1 MPSADKFPG
10 DLLISE
16 FHYELPE
23 AKIARYPLADR
34 DASKLLVF
42 HQGEIRETRFS
53 GIAGFLPS
61 QSLMIFNNSKV
72 IGARLIF
79 NKRTGGQI
87 EIFCL
92 EPADPQTGMHLAM
105 HTKEKLRWKCLIG
118 GASKWKRGTMLE
130 KKTAV
135 LDLQATFIEKKT
147 DYFIIEFSWSP
158 PSINFSEVLNLLGST
173 PLPPYLKRPAEALD
187 AERYQTIY
195 AREEG
200 SVAAPTAGLHFT
212 PRVFDSL
219 AQWNISCL
227 YITLHVG
234 AGTFLPV
241 KSDRLRD
248 HLMHE
253 EFIEVNL
260 DTVRILLEKL
270 SGYITAVGTTTLRT
284 VESLYWLG
292 VKTTQNKNIA
302 ASELSITQWDPYHTD
317 PGISVNESLCSLQEW
332 ISRQPDKKLITRTQL
347 FIVPGYQFKIIRG
360 LVTNF
365 HQPQSTLLLL
375 VGALIG
381 KDWKKV
387 YQFALENDYRFLSY
401 GDGCMFLTD

>member
-1 MPSADKFPG
+1 M
-10 DLLISE
+10 
-16 FHYELPE
+16 
-23 AKIARYPLADR
+23 
-34 DASKLLVF
+34 
-42 HQGEIRETRFS
+42 
-53 GIAGFLPS
+53 
-61 QSLMIFNNSKV
+61 
-72 IGARLIF
+72 
-79 NKRTGGQI
+79 
-87 EIFCL
+87 
-92 EPADPQTGMHLAM
+92 
-105 HTKEKLRWKCLIG
+105 
-118 GASKWKRGTMLE
+118 
-130 KKTAV
+130 
-135 LDLQATFIEKKT
+135 
-147 DYFIIEFSWSP
+147 
-158 PSINFSEVLNLLGST
+158 LGST

-212 PRVFDSL
+212 PWVFDSL
-219 AQWNISCL
+219 ARRNISRL

-260 DTVRILLEKL
+260 DTVQILLEKL

-292 VKTTQNKNIA
+292 IKTTQNKYIA
-302 ASELSITQWDPYHTD
+302 ASELSITQWDPYQTD
-317 PGISVNESLCSLQEW
+317 PGISVKDSLRSLQEW

-360 LVTNF
+360 LITNF

>member
-1 MPSADKFPG
+1 MPSAEKFPG

-16 FHYELPE
+16 FNYDLPE
-23 AKIARYPLADR
+23 EKIARYPLADR

-42 HQGEIRETRFS
+42 HQDEIRETRFS
-53 GIAGFLPS
+53 GIAELLPS

-92 EPADPQTGMHLAM
+92 EPVDPHADMHMAM
-105 HTKEKLRWKCLIG
+105 HAKEKIRWKCLIG
-118 GASKWKRGTMLE
+118 GASKWKRGTTLG

-158 PSINFSEVLNLLGST
+158 PSINFSEVLHMLGST

-219 AQWNISCL
+219 ARRNISRL

-260 DTVRILLEKL
+260 DTVQILLEKL

-292 VKTTQNKNIA
+292 IKTTQNKYIA
-302 ASELSITQWDPYHTD
+302 ASELSITQWDPYQTD
-317 PGISVNESLCSLQEW
+317 PGISVKDSLRSLQEW

-360 LVTNF
+360 LITNF